1 MNQTI
6 YIPATEAQHTLSK
19 IFDLVAEGNKV
30 IFTKYGKEIGQLTAV
45 QEKRTKAAEIQEIIT
60 FIEENAVDL
69 GYETNLTEEI
79 RQMRDEEY

>member
-6 YIPATEAQHTLSK
+6 YIPATKAQHTLSH
-19 IFDLVAEGNKV
+19 IFDLVEQGNKI

-45 QEKRTKAAEIQEIIT
+45 EEKKTKATEIQEIIT